1 MTFISSDA
9 FNNPDSPVY
18 YVVGA
23 IFLLLIFGA
32 LAAYLLISKHLEK
45 KKAAKDN
52 VNADTADTTDT
63 AEPTEDPEKP
73 DDTDTESNESKD
85 TVREEMTEEA
95 ETKQDETNE

>member
-9 FNNPDSPVY
+9 FNNPDSPIY

-32 LAAYLLISKHLEK
+32 LAAYLLISKHFEK
-45 KKAAKDN
+45 KKAAGDN
-52 VNADTADTTDT
+52 VNADTTDNTET
-63 AEPTEDPEKP
+63 AEPTEEPEKL
-73 DDTDTESNESKD
+73 DTDSEESKD
-85 TVREEMTEEA
+85 TVREEKTEEA